1 VRHAQASAGRSST
14 EHDTH
19 IIHSAKKPREPRF
32 GKYGLAREEI
42 AGALAQDKIAITDQ
56 ERGGMLALAARIR
69 MDDLVPHALGFCP
82 QAR

>member
-19 IIHSAKKPREPRF
+19 IIHSAKKPREPSF

-42 AGALAQDKIAITDQ
+42 AGALAQDKIAITGQ
-56 ERGGMLALAARIR
+56 ERADMLALAVRMQ